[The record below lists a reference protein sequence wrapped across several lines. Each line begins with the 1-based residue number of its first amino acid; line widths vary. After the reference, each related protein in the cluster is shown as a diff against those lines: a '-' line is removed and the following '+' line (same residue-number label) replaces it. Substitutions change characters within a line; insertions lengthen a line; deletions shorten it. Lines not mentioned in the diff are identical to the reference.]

1 LYARKRTNIRRNKMA
16 TFTRTNPTAVARGTI
31 QRNTAQSV
39 YKVVLSGGI
48 AALATDAAAAKVT
61 DALGSFAGL
70 IQVKSDGSEIYMVV
84 DRVNATIGA
93 VAGAIAQVLDTG
105 TFTVSGGVAT
115 LSTAATVTVTEP
127 TDLEGM

>member
-1 LYARKRTNIRRNKMA
+1 MA
-16 TFTRTNPTAVARGTI
+16 SFTRSNPTAVARGTI
-31 QRNTAQSV
+31 QRNNAQSV

-48 AALATDAAAAKVT
+48 AAIASDAAAAKVT
-61 DALGSFAGL
+61 DALGSFAGV
-70 IQVKSDGSEIYMVV
+70 IQVKSDGSELYLVV

-105 TFTVSGGVAT
+105 TFTVSVGTAT
-115 LSTAATVTVTEP
+115 LSDTNTVIVTEP

>member
-1 LYARKRTNIRRNKMA
+1 MA

-70 IQVKSDGSEIYMVV
+70 IQVKSDGAEIYMVV

>member
-1 LYARKRTNIRRNKMA
+1 MA

-31 QRNTAQSV
+31 QRNNAQSV
-39 YKVVLSGGI
+39 YKVVLSGGL

-93 VAGAIAQVLDTG
+93 VAGVIAQVLDTG
-105 TFTVSGGVAT
+105 TFTVSGGTAT
-115 LSTAATVTVTEP
+115 LSDSQTVIVTEP

>member
-1 LYARKRTNIRRNKMA
+1 MA
-16 TFTRTNPTAVARGTI
+16 SFTRSNPTAVARGTI
-31 QRNTAQSV
+31 QRNNAQSV
-39 YKVVLSGGI
+39 YKVVLGGGL

-61 DALGSFAGL
+61 DALGSFAGV
-70 IQVKSDGSEIYMVV
+70 IQVKSDGTELFLVV

>member
-1 LYARKRTNIRRNKMA
+1 MA
-16 TFTRTNPTAVARGTI
+16 TFTRSNPTAVARGTI

-48 AALATDAAAAKVT
+48 AAIASDAAAAKVT
-61 DALGSFAGL
+61 DALGSFAGI

-93 VAGAIAQVLDTG
+93 VATAIAQVLETDADGFNVTA
-105 TFTVSGGVAT
+105 TNPNGGVAT
-115 LSTAATVTVTEP
+115 LSTSATVTVTEP

>member
-1 LYARKRTNIRRNKMA
+1 
-16 TFTRTNPTAVARGTI
+16 
-31 QRNTAQSV
+31 V
-39 YKVVLSGGI
+39 YKVVLSGGL

-93 VAGAIAQVLDTG
+93 VAGVIAQVLDTG

-115 LSTAATVTVTEP
+115 LSTAATVTVTEE
-127 TDLEGM
+127 TDLEAI

>member
-1 LYARKRTNIRRNKMA
+1 MA

-70 IQVKSDGSEIYMVV
+70 IQVKSDGAEIYMVV

-93 VAGAIAQVLDTG
+93 VAGAIAQVLDSG
-105 TFTVSGGVAT
+105 VFTVSGGVAT

>member
-1 LYARKRTNIRRNKMA
+1 MA

-31 QRNTAQSV
+31 QRNNAQSV
-39 YKVVLSGGI
+39 YKVVLSGSGLAV
-48 AALATDAAAAKVT
+48 AASNAAAAKIS

-70 IQVKSDGSEIYMVV
+70 IQFKSDGNEIYMVV

-105 TFTVSGGVAT
+105 TFTVSGGTAT
-115 LSTAATVTVTEP
+115 LSDSQTVIVTER
-127 TDLEGM
+127 TDLENM

>member
-1 LYARKRTNIRRNKMA
+1 MA
-16 TFTRTNPTAVARGTI
+16 TFTRSNPTAVARGTI
-31 QRNTAQSV
+31 QRNNAQSV

-105 TFTVSGGVAT
+105 TFTVSGGTAT
-115 LSTAATVTVTEP
+115 LSDSQTVIVTEP

>member
-1 LYARKRTNIRRNKMA
+1 MA
-16 TFTRTNPTAVARGTI
+16 TFTRSNPTAVARGTI
-31 QRNTAQSV
+31 QRNNAQSV
-39 YKVVLSGGI
+39 YKVVLGGGL

-61 DALGSFAGL
+61 DALGSFAGV
-70 IQVKSDGSEIYMVV
+70 IQVKSDGTELFLVV

-115 LSTAATVTVTEP
+115 LSDSNTVTVTEP
-127 TDLEGM
+127 SSLEAM

>member
-1 LYARKRTNIRRNKMA
+1 MA
-16 TFTRTNPTAVARGTI
+16 SFTRSNPTAVARGTI
-31 QRNTAQSV
+31 QRNNAQSV
-39 YKVVLSGGI
+39 YKVVLSGSGLAV
-48 AALATDAAAAKVT
+48 AASNAAAAKIS

-70 IQVKSDGSEIYMVV
+70 IQFKSDGNEIYMVV

-115 LSTAATVTVTEP
+115 LSTSATVTVTEP

>member
-1 LYARKRTNIRRNKMA
+1 MA

-31 QRNTAQSV
+31 QRNNAQSV
-39 YKVVLSGGI
+39 YKVVLSGSGLAV
-48 AALATDAAAAKVT
+48 AASNAAAAKIS

-70 IQVKSDGSEIYMVV
+70 IQFKSDGNEIYMVV

-93 VAGAIAQVLDTG
+93 VAGAIAQVREVPNG
-105 TFTVSGGVAT
+105 TFVVSGGVAT
-115 LSTAATVTVTEP
+115 LSTSATITVTEP